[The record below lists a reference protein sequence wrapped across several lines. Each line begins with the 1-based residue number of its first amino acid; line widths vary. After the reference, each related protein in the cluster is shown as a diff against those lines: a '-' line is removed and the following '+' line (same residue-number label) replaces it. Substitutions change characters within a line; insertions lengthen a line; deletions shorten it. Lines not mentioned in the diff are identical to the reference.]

1 MLMLVLCLA
10 LGTFACT
17 PVRGGGGGGGGGG
30 DGDPDEPGVFG
41 YTFSDYYDGYYTARL
56 LLPLEDGFDCDD
68 AGGYFYDQDYNYVLA
83 YLYRGSDR
91 SWEGSYDYVYDSD
104 CNLEDYDYANL
115 HCWGGTFYDDG
126 NEIYADAGDA
136 LRIDSYSNSSVRG
149 QIRIGGETHDFTVL
163 NCGETSY
170 YDRGERGAAGAPEAS
185 TGADRPFK
193 TDRSGRWGLRF
204 R

>member
-1 MLMLVLCLA
+1 MATSWPQDRLA
-10 LGTFACT
+10 RAARSTSTGGLGVVAWS
-17 PVRGGGGGGGGGG
+17 PSNWGSHVRCAAPSAR
-30 DGDPDEPGVFG
+30 PDLHR
-41 YTFSDYYDGYYTARL
+41 A
-56 LLPLEDGFDCDD
+56 
-68 AGGYFYDQDYNYVLA
+68 
-83 YLYRGSDR
+83 
-91 SWEGSYDYVYDSD
+91 
-104 CNLEDYDYANL
+104 EDYDYANL